1 MGLILRFLTVFQK
14 ILHQLEDFLKQL
26 NQAQK
31 EAVKNYQGP
40 SLVIA
45 GAGSGKTRV
54 LTYRIAYLLKKGV
67 KPWNILALTFT
78 NKAASEMKE
87 RIAEMVDEES
97 ARKLWMGT
105 FHSVFSK
112 ILRLESRATGYS
124 KNYTIYDS
132 VDSKNLVRKI
142 IRELSLDE
150 KVYKP
155 NQVLGRISTA
165 KNNLITSQSYSNSPD
180 ITQQDENSRR
190 PRIADIYRIYSSRC
204 RKADAMD
211 FDDLLLNTNILF
223 RDHPEILKKYQDKFH
238 YVLVDEYQDT
248 NFAQYLIVKKL
259 SQKFRNLCV
268 VGDDAQSIYSFRGAK
283 IENILNFQKDF
294 QDARLFKL
302 EQNYRS
308 TKTIVD
314 AANSMIRK
322 NENQIHKNVFSEQQQ
337 GDKIEVLS
345 SFTDTEEAYN
355 IARSISDKIN
365 SEGYDY
371 GDFAILYRTNAQ
383 SRNFEEAFRKFNL
396 PYKVYGGISFYQ
408 RKEIKDMLAYL
419 RLSINFKDEEGL
431 LRIINYPAR
440 GIGKTTLGKI
450 QSYADEHALN
460 IWDVLENLEE
470 YPIDLNKNTAGKI
483 RKFTEMIKEFS
494 RLAIEED
501 AYQAALTIAEKSG
514 IINDLKNAGTL
525 QEQNK
530 FENVQEILN
539 GIKDFTERYQGEE
552 IPTLEEYIQNVSLL
566 TNADSEGE
574 EDINKITIMTMHSA
588 KGLEFKNVYL
598 AGIEEGLFPSKM
610 SMNSD
615 KELEEERRLFYVA
628 LTRAEEKAILS
639 YANNR
644 YKWGVSNQSRPSRF
658 IYEIDPQYMIFPDFE
673 SGANGEGET
682 EDMKTGTAF
691 THGVNASP
699 KNSNLKKI
707 GRRPKG
713 EQPQTEYKGELQVG
727 MKVEHDRFGKGKI
740 LNIEGGPPNTKATIF
755 FNEHGQKQL
764 LLKFA
769 KLKIIS

>member
-1 MGLILRFLTVFQK
+1 MGLILRFLTESEKVK
-14 ILHQLEDFLKQL
+14 HQVEDFLKHL
-26 NQAQK
+26 NKAQK
-31 EAVKNYQGP
+31 EAVAHYQGP

-54 LTYRIAYLLKKGV
+54 LTYRIAYILKQGV
-67 KPWNILALTFT
+67 KPWNILSLTFT
-78 NKAASEMKE
+78 NKAATEMKE

-105 FHSVFSK
+105 FHSIFSR
-112 ILRLESRATGYS
+112 ILRRESQATGYS
-124 KNYTIYDS
+124 KNFTIYDS

-142 IRELSLDE
+142 IKELSLDE

-155 NQVLGRISTA
+155 NQVLGRISSA
-165 KNNLITSQSYSNSPD
+165 KNNLITSQSYSNNPQ

-238 YVLVDEYQDT
+238 YILVDEYQDT

-259 SQKFRNLCV
+259 SQKHRNLCV

-294 QDARLFKL
+294 LDARLFKL

-308 TKTIVD
+308 TQNIVD

-322 NENQIHKNVFSEQQQ
+322 NENQIHKNVYSKQDE
-337 GDKIEVLS
+337 GDKIELMS
-345 SFTDTEEAYN
+345 SYTDTEEAYN

-365 SEGYDY
+365 SEGCDY
-371 GDFAILYRTNAQ
+371 QDFAILYRTNAQ
-383 SRNFEEAFRKFNL
+383 SRNFEEAFRRFNL

-419 RLSINFKDEEGL
+419 RLSINFKDDEAL

-450 QSYADEHALN
+450 QNYANEHGLN
-460 IWDVLENLEE
+460 VWEVLNNPEAH
-470 YPIDLNKNTAGKI
+470 PIDINKNTAGKI
-483 RKFTEMIKEFS
+483 RKFTDMIKEFS
-494 RLAIEED
+494 KLAAEKD
-501 AYQAALTIAEKSG
+501 AYQAALTFAEKSG
-514 IINDLKNAGTL
+514 IINDLKNPVTL

-539 GIKDFTERYQGEE
+539 GIKDFTERYEGEE

-566 TNADSEGE
+566 TNADNEDE

-598 AGIEEGLFPSKM
+598 AGIEEGVFPSKM
-610 SMNSD
+610 SMNSE

-644 YKWGVSNQSRPSRF
+644 YKWGVSNKSHPSRF
-658 IYEIDPQYMIFPDFE
+658 IYDIDPKYMIFPDYE
-673 SGANGEGET
+673 SGDNGESEP
-682 EDMKTGTAF
+682 EDPKIDNTFSA
-691 THGVNASP
+691 GVNP
-699 KNSNLKKI
+699 GTNRNLKKV
-707 GRRPKG
+707 GKRPKG
-713 EQPQTEYKGELQVG
+713 AQPQTEYKGDLQVG
-727 MKVEHDRFGKGKI
+727 MKVEHSRFGKGKI
-740 LNIEGGPPNTKATIF
+740 LNIEGDPPNTKATIF
-755 FNEHGQKQL
+755 FNEYGQKQL
-764 LLKFA
+764 LLKYA
-769 KLKIIS
+769 KLKIIT

>member
-1 MGLILRFLTVFQK
+1 MGLILRFLTESEKVK
-14 ILHQLEDFLKQL
+14 HQVEDFLKHL
-26 NQAQK
+26 NKAQK
-31 EAVKNYQGP
+31 EAVAHYQGP

-54 LTYRIAYLLKKGV
+54 LTYRIAYILKQGV
-67 KPWNILALTFT
+67 KPWNILSLTFT
-78 NKAASEMKE
+78 NKAATEMKE

-105 FHSVFSK
+105 FHSIFSR
-112 ILRLESRATGYS
+112 ILRRESQATGYS
-124 KNYTIYDS
+124 KNFTIYDS

-142 IRELSLDE
+142 IKELSLDE

-155 NQVLGRISTA
+155 NQVLGRISSA
-165 KNNLITSQSYSNSPD
+165 KNNLITSQSYSNNPQ

-238 YVLVDEYQDT
+238 YILVDEYQDT

-259 SQKFRNLCV
+259 SQKHRNLCV

-294 QDARLFKL
+294 LDARLFKL

-308 TKTIVD
+308 TQNIVD

-322 NENQIHKNVFSEQQQ
+322 NENQIHKNVYSKQDE
-337 GDKIEVLS
+337 GDKIELMS
-345 SFTDTEEAYN
+345 SYTDTEEAYN

-365 SEGYDY
+365 SEGCDY
-371 GDFAILYRTNAQ
+371 QDFAILYRTNAQ
-383 SRNFEEAFRKFNL
+383 SRNFEEAFRRFNL

-419 RLSINFKDEEGL
+419 RLSINFKDDEAL

-450 QSYADEHALN
+450 QNYANEHGLN
-460 IWDVLENLEE
+460 VWEVLNNPEAH
-470 YPIDLNKNTAGKI
+470 PIDINKNTAGKI
-483 RKFTEMIKEFS
+483 RKFTDMIKEFS
-494 RLAIEED
+494 KLAAEKD

-514 IINDLKNAGTL
+514 IINDLKNPVTL

-539 GIKDFTERYQGEE
+539 GIKDFTERYEGEE

-566 TNADSEGE
+566 TNADNEDE

-598 AGIEEGLFPSKM
+598 AGIEEGVFPSKM
-610 SMNSD
+610 SMNSE

-644 YKWGVSNQSRPSRF
+644 YKWGVSNKSHPSRF
-658 IYEIDPQYMIFPDFE
+658 IYDIDPKYMIFPDYE
-673 SGANGEGET
+673 SGDNGESEP
-682 EDMKTGTAF
+682 EDPKIDNTFSA
-691 THGVNASP
+691 GVNP
-699 KNSNLKKI
+699 GTNRNLKKV
-707 GRRPKG
+707 GKRPKG
-713 EQPQTEYKGELQVG
+713 AQPQTEYKGDLQVG
-727 MKVEHDRFGKGKI
+727 MKVEHSRFGKGKI
-740 LNIEGGPPNTKATIF
+740 LNIEGDPPNTKATIF
-755 FNEHGQKQL
+755 FNEYGQKQL
-764 LLKFA
+764 LLKYA
-769 KLKIIS
+769 KLKIIT

>member
-1 MGLILRFLTVFQK
+1 MGLILRFLTESEK
-14 ILHQLEDFLKQL
+14 EKHQVEDFLKHL
-26 NQAQK
+26 NEAQK

-54 LTYRIAYLLKKGV
+54 LTYRISYILKQGV

-105 FHSVFSK
+105 FHSIFSR
-112 ILRLESRATGYS
+112 ILRLESQATGYS

-142 IRELSLDE
+142 IKELSLDE

-155 NQVLGRISTA
+155 NQVLGRISSA
-165 KNNLITSQSYSNSPD
+165 KNNLITSQSYTNNNQ
-180 ITQQDENSRR
+180 IIQQDENSRR

-238 YVLVDEYQDT
+238 YILVDEYQDT

-259 SQKFRNLCV
+259 SQKKKNLCV

-294 QDARLFKL
+294 QEARLFKL

-308 TKTIVD
+308 TQTIVE

-322 NENQIHKNVFSEQQQ
+322 NENQIHKNVYSKQDE
-337 GDKIEVLS
+337 GDKIEVMS
-345 SFTDTEEAYN
+345 SYTDTEEAYN

-371 GDFAILYRTNAQ
+371 KDFAILYRTNAQ
-383 SRNFEEAFRKFNL
+383 SRNFEEAFRRFNL

-419 RLSINFKDEEGL
+419 RLSINFRDEEAL

-440 GIGKTTLGKI
+440 GIGKTTLGKM
-450 QSYADEHALN
+450 QDYSNEHGLAV
-460 IWDVLENLEE
+460 WDVLNNLEE
-470 YPIDLNKNTAGKI
+470 YRIDINKNTAGKI
-483 RKFTEMIKEFS
+483 RKFTDMIKDFS
-494 RLAIEED
+494 KLAAEKD
-501 AYQAALTIAEKSG
+501 AYEAALTITEKSG
-514 IINDLKNAGTL
+514 IINDLKNPVTL

-539 GIKDFTERYQGEE
+539 GIKDFTERYEGEE
-552 IPTLEEYIQNVSLL
+552 VPTLEEYIQNVSLL
-566 TNADSEGE
+566 TNADNEGE

-598 AGIEEGLFPSKM
+598 AGIEEGVFPSKM

-644 YKWGVSNQSRPSRF
+644 YKWGVSNKSHPSRF
-658 IYEIDPQYMIFPDFE
+658 IYDIDPEYMIFPEYE
-673 SGANGEGET
+673 SGNDGESEPEDLKMNKTFSTGMNPET
-682 EDMKTGTAF
+682 
-691 THGVNASP
+691 NR
-699 KNSNLKKI
+699 NLKKVEK
-707 GRRPKG
+707 RPKG
-713 EQPQTEYKGELQVG
+713 TQPQSEYKGDLQVG

-755 FNEHGQKQL
+755 FNDHGQKQL
-764 LLKFA
+764 LLKYA

>member
-1 MGLILRFLTVFQK
+1 MGLILRFLTESEK
-14 ILHQLEDFLKQL
+14 EKHQVEDFLKHL
-26 NQAQK
+26 NEAQK

-54 LTYRIAYLLKKGV
+54 LTYRISYILKQGV

-105 FHSVFSK
+105 FHSIFSR
-112 ILRLESRATGYS
+112 ILRLESQATGYS

-142 IRELSLDE
+142 IKELSLDE

-155 NQVLGRISTA
+155 NQVLGRISSA
-165 KNNLITSQSYSNSPD
+165 KNNLITSQSYTNNNQ
-180 ITQQDENSRR
+180 IIQQDENSRR

-238 YVLVDEYQDT
+238 YILVDEYQDT

-259 SQKFRNLCV
+259 SQKKRNLCV

-294 QDARLFKL
+294 QEARLFKL

-308 TKTIVD
+308 TQTIVE

-322 NENQIHKNVFSEQQQ
+322 NENQIHKNVYSKQDE
-337 GDKIEVLS
+337 GDKIEVIS
-345 SFTDTEEAYN
+345 SYTDTEEAYN

-371 GDFAILYRTNAQ
+371 KDFAILYRTNAQ
-383 SRNFEEAFRKFNL
+383 SRNFEEAFRRFNL

-419 RLSINFKDEEGL
+419 RLSINFRDEEAL

-450 QSYADEHALN
+450 QDYSNEHGLAV
-460 IWDVLENLEE
+460 WDVLNNLEE
-470 YPIDLNKNTAGKI
+470 YRIDINKNTAGKI
-483 RKFTEMIKEFS
+483 RKFTDMIKDFS
-494 RLAIEED
+494 KLAAEKD
-501 AYQAALTIAEKSG
+501 AYEAALTIAEKSG
-514 IINDLKNAGTL
+514 IINDLKNPVTL

-539 GIKDFTERYQGEE
+539 GIKDFTERYEGEE
-552 IPTLEEYIQNVSLL
+552 VPTLEEYIQNVSLL
-566 TNADSEGE
+566 TNADNEGE

-598 AGIEEGLFPSKM
+598 AGIEEGVFPSKM

-644 YKWGVSNQSRPSRF
+644 YKWGVSNKSHPSRF
-658 IYEIDPQYMIFPDFE
+658 IYDIDPEYMIFPEYE
-673 SGANGEGET
+673 SGNDGESEPEDLKMNKTFSTGMNPET
-682 EDMKTGTAF
+682 
-691 THGVNASP
+691 NR
-699 KNSNLKKI
+699 NLKKVEK
-707 GRRPKG
+707 RPKG
-713 EQPQTEYKGELQVG
+713 TQPQSEYKGDLQVG

-755 FNEHGQKQL
+755 FNDHGQKQL
-764 LLKFA
+764 LLKYA

>member
-1 MGLILRFLTVFQK
+1 MGLILRFLTESEK
-14 ILHQLEDFLKQL
+14 EKHQVEDFLKHL
-26 NQAQK
+26 NEAQK

-54 LTYRIAYLLKKGV
+54 LTYRISYILKQGV

-105 FHSVFSK
+105 FHSIFSR
-112 ILRLESRATGYS
+112 ILRLESQATGYS

-142 IRELSLDE
+142 IKELSLDE

-155 NQVLGRISTA
+155 NQVLGRISSA
-165 KNNLITSQSYSNSPD
+165 KNNLITSQSYTNNNQ
-180 ITQQDENSRR
+180 IIQQDENSRR

-238 YVLVDEYQDT
+238 YILVDEYQDT

-259 SQKFRNLCV
+259 SQKKRNLCV

-294 QDARLFKL
+294 QEARLFKL

-308 TKTIVD
+308 TQTIVE

-322 NENQIHKNVFSEQQQ
+322 NENQIHKNVYSKQDE
-337 GDKIEVLS
+337 GDKIEVIS
-345 SFTDTEEAYN
+345 SYTDTEEAYN

-371 GDFAILYRTNAQ
+371 KDFAILYRTNAQ
-383 SRNFEEAFRKFNL
+383 SRNFEEAFRRFNL

-419 RLSINFKDEEGL
+419 RLSINFRDEEAL

-450 QSYADEHALN
+450 QDYSNEHGLAV
-460 IWDVLENLEE
+460 WDVLNNLED
-470 YPIDLNKNTAGKI
+470 YQININKNTAGKI
-483 RKFTEMIKEFS
+483 RKFTDMIKDFS
-494 RLAIEED
+494 KLAAEKD
-501 AYQAALTIAEKSG
+501 AYEAALTIAEKSG
-514 IINDLKNAGTL
+514 IINDLKNPVTL

-539 GIKDFTERYQGEE
+539 GIKDFTERYEGDEV
-552 IPTLEEYIQNVSLL
+552 PTLEEYIQNVSLL
-566 TNADSEGE
+566 TNADNEDE

-598 AGIEEGLFPSKM
+598 AGIEEGVFPSKM

-644 YKWGVSNQSRPSRF
+644 YKWGVSNKSHPSRF
-658 IYEIDPQYMIFPDFE
+658 IYDIDPEYMIFPEYE
-673 SGANGEGET
+673 SGNDGESEPEDLKMNKSFSAGMNPET
-682 EDMKTGTAF
+682 
-691 THGVNASP
+691 NR
-699 KNSNLKKI
+699 NLKKV
-707 GRRPKG
+707 GKRPKG
-713 EQPQTEYKGELQVG
+713 TQPQSEYKGDLQVG

-755 FNEHGQKQL
+755 FNDHGQKQL
-764 LLKFA
+764 LLKYA

>member
-1 MGLILRFLTVFQK
+1 MGLILRFLTESEK
-14 ILHQLEDFLKQL
+14 EKHQVEDFLKHL
-26 NQAQK
+26 NEAQK

-54 LTYRIAYLLKKGV
+54 LTYRISYILKQGV

-105 FHSVFSK
+105 FHSIFSR
-112 ILRLESRATGYS
+112 ILRLESQATGYS

-142 IRELSLDE
+142 IKELSLDE

-155 NQVLGRISTA
+155 NQVLGRISSA
-165 KNNLITSQSYSNSPD
+165 KNNLITSQSYSNNNQV
-180 ITQQDENSRR
+180 IQQDENSRR

-238 YVLVDEYQDT
+238 YILVDEYQDT

-259 SQKFRNLCV
+259 SQKKRNLCV

-294 QDARLFKL
+294 QEARLFKL

-308 TKTIVD
+308 TQTIVE

-322 NENQIHKNVFSEQQQ
+322 NENQIHKNVYSKQDE
-337 GDKIEVLS
+337 GDKIEVIS
-345 SFTDTEEAYN
+345 SYTDTEEAYN

-371 GDFAILYRTNAQ
+371 KDFAILYRTNAQ
-383 SRNFEEAFRKFNL
+383 SRNFEEAFRRFNL

-419 RLSINFKDEEGL
+419 RLSINFRDEEAL

-450 QSYADEHALN
+450 QDYSNEHGLAV
-460 IWDVLENLEE
+460 WDVLNNLEE
-470 YPIDLNKNTAGKI
+470 YRIDINKNTAGKI
-483 RKFTEMIKEFS
+483 RKFTDMIKDFS
-494 RLAIEED
+494 KLAAEKD
-501 AYQAALTIAEKSG
+501 AYEAALTITEKSG
-514 IINDLKNAGTL
+514 IINDLKNPVTL

-539 GIKDFTERYQGEE
+539 GIKDFTERYEGEE
-552 IPTLEEYIQNVSLL
+552 VPTLEEYIQNVSLL
-566 TNADSEGE
+566 TNADNEGE

-598 AGIEEGLFPSKM
+598 AGIEEGVFPSKM

-644 YKWGVSNQSRPSRF
+644 YKWGVSNKSHPSRF
-658 IYEIDPQYMIFPDFE
+658 IYDIDPEYMIFPEYE
-673 SGANGEGET
+673 SGNDGESEPEDLKMNKTFSTGMNPET
-682 EDMKTGTAF
+682 
-691 THGVNASP
+691 NR
-699 KNSNLKKI
+699 NLKKVEK
-707 GRRPKG
+707 RPKG
-713 EQPQTEYKGELQVG
+713 TQPQSEYKGDLQVG

-755 FNEHGQKQL
+755 FNDHGQKQL
-764 LLKFA
+764 LLKYA

>member
-1 MGLILRFLTVFQK
+1 MGLILRFLTESEK
-14 ILHQLEDFLKQL
+14 EKHQVEDFLKHL
-26 NQAQK
+26 NEAQK

-54 LTYRIAYLLKKGV
+54 LTYRISYILKQGV

-105 FHSVFSK
+105 FHSIFSR
-112 ILRLESRATGYS
+112 ILRLESQATGYS

-142 IRELSLDE
+142 IKELSLDE

-155 NQVLGRISTA
+155 NQVLGRISSA
-165 KNNLITSQSYSNSPD
+165 KNNLITSQSYTNNNQ
-180 ITQQDENSRR
+180 IIQQDENSRR

-238 YVLVDEYQDT
+238 YILVDEYQDT

-259 SQKFRNLCV
+259 SQKKRNLCV

-294 QDARLFKL
+294 QEARLFKL

-308 TKTIVD
+308 TQTIVE

-322 NENQIHKNVFSEQQQ
+322 NENQIHKNVYSKQDE
-337 GDKIEVLS
+337 GDKIEVIS
-345 SFTDTEEAYN
+345 SYTDTEEAYN

-371 GDFAILYRTNAQ
+371 KDFAILYRTNAQ
-383 SRNFEEAFRKFNL
+383 SRNFEEAFRRFNL

-419 RLSINFKDEEGL
+419 RLSINFRDEEAL

-450 QSYADEHALN
+450 QDYSNEHGLAV
-460 IWDVLENLEE
+460 WDVLNNLEE
-470 YPIDLNKNTAGKI
+470 YRIDINKNTAGKI
-483 RKFTEMIKEFS
+483 RKFTDMIKDFS
-494 RLAIEED
+494 KLAAEKD
-501 AYQAALTIAEKSG
+501 AYEAALTITEKSG
-514 IINDLKNAGTL
+514 IINDLKNPVTL

-539 GIKDFTERYQGEE
+539 GIKDFTERYEGEE
-552 IPTLEEYIQNVSLL
+552 VPTLEEYIQNVSLL
-566 TNADSEGE
+566 TNADNEGE

-598 AGIEEGLFPSKM
+598 AGIEEGVFPSKM

-644 YKWGVSNQSRPSRF
+644 YKWGVSNKSHPSRF
-658 IYEIDPQYMIFPDFE
+658 IYDIDPEYMIFPEYE
-673 SGANGEGET
+673 SGNDGESEPEDLKMNKTFSTGMNPET
-682 EDMKTGTAF
+682 
-691 THGVNASP
+691 NR
-699 KNSNLKKI
+699 NLKKVEK
-707 GRRPKG
+707 RPKG
-713 EQPQTEYKGELQVG
+713 TQPQSEYKGDLQVG

-755 FNEHGQKQL
+755 FNDHGQKQL
-764 LLKFA
+764 LLKYA

>member
-1 MGLILRFLTVFQK
+1 M
-14 ILHQLEDFLKQL
+14 EDFLKPL
-26 NQAQK
+26 NKAQK
-31 EAVKNYQGP
+31 EAVRNYQGP
-40 SLVIA
+40 SLIIA

-54 LTYRIAYLLKKGV
+54 LTYRIAYLLKQGV

-87 RIAEMVDEES
+87 RIAEMVDDES
-97 ARKLWMGT
+97 AKKLWMGT
-105 FHSVFSK
+105 FHSIFSK
-112 ILRLESRATGYS
+112 ILRLESQATGYS

-165 KNNLITSQSYSNSPD
+165 KNNLITSQSYLNNPQ
-180 ITQQDENSRR
+180 ITQQDESSRK

-238 YVLVDEYQDT
+238 YILVDEYQDT
-248 NFAQYLIVKKL
+248 NFAQYLIVKKI
-259 SQKFRNLCV
+259 SQKSKNLCV

-294 QDARLFKL
+294 QEARLYKL

-308 TKTIVD
+308 TQTIVD

-322 NENQIHKNVFSEQQQ
+322 NENQIQKNVFSEQHE
-337 GDKIEVLS
+337 GDKIEVMS

-365 SEGYDY
+365 SEGHDY
-371 GDFAILYRTNAQ
+371 QDFAILYRTNAQ
-383 SRNFEEAFRKFNL
+383 SRNFEEAFRRFNL

-408 RKEIKDMLAYL
+408 RKEIKDLLAYL
-419 RLSINFKDEEGL
+419 RLSINFKDEEAL

-440 GIGKTTLGKI
+440 GIGKTTLGKL
-450 QSYADEHALN
+450 QNYANEHSLN
-460 IWDVLENLEE
+460 LWDVLNNLEKH
-470 YPIDLNKNTAGKI
+470 PADINKNTAGKI

-494 RLAIEED
+494 KLAVEKD

-514 IINDLKNAGTL
+514 IINDLKNPTNL

-539 GIKDFTERYQGEE
+539 GIKDFTERYEGEE
-552 IPTLEEYIQNVSLL
+552 TPTLEAYIQNVSLL
-566 TNADSEGE
+566 TNTDNEGE

-598 AGIEEGLFPSKM
+598 AGIEEGIFPSKM

-644 YKWGVSNQSRPSRF
+644 YKWGVSNKTRPSRF
-658 IYEIDPQYMIFPDFE
+658 IYDIDSKYMIFPDYE
-673 SGANGEGET
+673 SVENETQEGRNPNK
-682 EDMKTGTAF
+682 DIPF
-691 THGVNASP
+691 ASP
-699 KNSNLKKI
+699 TNPSDKNRNLKKI

-713 EQPQTEYKGELQVG
+713 EKPQTEYKGDLQVG

-740 LNIEGGPPNTKATIF
+740 LSIESAPPNTKATIF
-755 FNEHGQKQL
+755 FNEYGQKQL

>member
-1 MGLILRFLTVFQK
+1 MENFLNP
-14 ILHQLEDFLKQL
+14 L
-26 NQAQK
+26 NKAQK
-31 EAVKNYQGP
+31 EAVKNYKGP

-45 GAGSGKTRV
+45 GAGSGKTKV
-54 LTYRIAYLLKKGV
+54 LTYRIAYILKQGV
-67 KPWNILALTFT
+67 KPWNILSLTFT
-78 NKAASEMKE
+78 NKAATEMKK

-105 FHSVFSK
+105 FHSIFSR
-112 ILRLESRATGYS
+112 ILRLESQATGYS

-165 KNNLITSQSYSNSPD
+165 KNNLITSQSYSNNPQ
-180 ITQQDENSRR
+180 IIQQDENSRK
-190 PRIADIYRIYSSRC
+190 PRIADIFRIYSSRC

-223 RDHPEILKKYQDKFH
+223 RDHPEILRKYQDKFH
-238 YVLVDEYQDT
+238 YILVDEYQDT

-294 QDARLFKL
+294 QDAGLYKL

-308 TKTIVD
+308 TQTIVD

-322 NENQIHKNVFSEQQQ
+322 NENQIHKNVFSEQHE

-371 GDFAILYRTNAQ
+371 QDFAILYRTNAQ
-383 SRNFEEAFRKFNL
+383 SRNFEEAFRRFNL

-419 RLSINFKDEEGL
+419 RLSINFKDEEAL

-440 GIGKTTLGKI
+440 GIGKTTLEKV
-450 QSYADEHALN
+450 QKYANKNSLN
-460 IWDVLENLEE
+460 IWDVLDNLTEHQ
-470 YPIDLNKNTAGKI
+470 IDINRNTAEKI
-483 RKFTEMIKEFS
+483 RKFTEMIKGFS
-494 RLAIEED
+494 KLAVEKD
-501 AYQAALTIAEKSG
+501 AYQAAITIAEKSG
-514 IINDLKNAGTL
+514 IINDLKNPVTL

-530 FENVQEILN
+530 FENIQEILN
-539 GIKDFTERYQGEE
+539 GIKDFTEGYEGEE

-566 TNADSEGE
+566 TSADNESK

-598 AGIEEGLFPSKM
+598 TGIEEGIFPSRM

-644 YKWGVSNQSRPSRF
+644 YKWGVSNKSRPSRF
-658 IYEIDPQYMIFPDFE
+658 IYDIDPKYMNFPDYE
-673 SGANGEGET
+673 PGRNGESEPDDLKSDKLFDSGRNSAK
-682 EDMKTGTAF
+682 KTR
-691 THGVNASP
+691 
-699 KNSNLKKI
+699 NLKKI
-707 GRRPKG
+707 GKSPKG
-713 EQPQTEYKGELQVG
+713 NQPQAEYKGELQVG

-740 LNIEGGPPNTKATIF
+740 LNIEDGPPNTKATIF

-764 LLKFA
+764 LLKYA

>member
-1 MGLILRFLTVFQK
+1 M
-14 ILHQLEDFLKQL
+14 EDFLKQL

-105 FHSVFSK
+105 FHSVFSR

-308 TKTIVD
+308 TRTIVD

-383 SRNFEEAFRKFNL
+383 SRNFEEAFRKFDL

-566 TNADSEGE
+566 TNADNEGE

-644 YKWGVSNQSRPSRF
+644 YKWGVSNKSRPSRF
-658 IYEIDPQYMIFPDFE
+658 IYEIDPQHMIFPDFE
-673 SGANGEGET
+673 SDANGEGET

-699 KNSNLKKI
+699 KNPNLKKI

>member
-1 MGLILRFLTVFQK
+1 M
-14 ILHQLEDFLKQL
+14 EDFLKQL
-26 NQAQK
+26 NKAQK

-54 LTYRIAYLLKKGV
+54 LTYRIAYILKQGV

-105 FHSVFSK
+105 FHSVFSR
-112 ILRLESRATGYS
+112 ILRLEFRVTGYS

-132 VDSKNLVRKI
+132 VDSKNLIRKI

-165 KNNLITSQSYSNSPD
+165 KNNLITSQSYSNNPQ

-223 RDHPEILKKYQDKFH
+223 RDYPEILKKYQDKFQ
-238 YVLVDEYQDT
+238 YILVDEYQDT

-308 TKTIVD
+308 TQNIVE

-365 SEGYDY
+365 NEGYEY
-371 GDFAILYRTNAQ
+371 RDFAILYRTNAQ

-396 PYKVYGGISFYQ
+396 PYKVYGGVSFYQ

-419 RLSINFKDEEGL
+419 RLSINFKDEEAL

-450 QSYADEHALN
+450 QSYADEHSMN
-460 IWDVLENLEE
+460 IWDVLDNLAE
-470 YPIDLNKNTAGKI
+470 YPIDINKNTTDKI
-483 RKFTEMIKEFS
+483 RKFSEMMKEFS
-494 RLAIEED
+494 KLAVEKD
-501 AYQAALTIAEKSG
+501 AYQAALTMAENSG
-514 IINDLKNAGTL
+514 IINDLKNAGTM

-566 TNADSEGE
+566 TNADNEGE

-598 AGIEEGLFPSKM
+598 AGIEEGVFPSKM

-644 YKWGVSNQSRPSRF
+644 YKWGVSNKSRPSRF
-658 IYEIDPQYMIFPDFE
+658 IYEIDPKYMIFPDFE
-673 SGANGEGET
+673 SGANGEDET
-682 EDMKTGTAF
+682 KDMKTGGAF
-691 THGVNASP
+691 THGVNASS

-713 EQPQTEYKGELQVG
+713 EQPQTEYKGDLQVG